1 MGMTI
6 NNLSQSMYGAHLL
19 NKINSQMENATT
31 RLATGVRINSAAD
44 DPAGLAI
51 ATKFKAQIGSWG
63 AVEKNLTSGNSVLGA
78 SDKALESVN
87 NIMLEMRTVAQQAA
101 SDNLSVDQRTNLS
114 KTFVE
119 LQSQLDTIVDSA
131 SINGKNLVGSAGADV
146 DIQSGINAGD
156 TFTLTA
162 ADSSAATLGV
172 AAAAININ
180 SAAGAQAAMT
190 ALDTGIDVVS
200 GNRAVIGAQMR
211 GLEAMTNNA
220 SNMKSNIEA
229 ARSRIE
235 DTDIGEE
242 SARLTQLQVKQ
253 QTAVA
258 MLGITNS
265 MSQNL
270 LGLLRF

>member
-1 MGMTI
+1 MTI